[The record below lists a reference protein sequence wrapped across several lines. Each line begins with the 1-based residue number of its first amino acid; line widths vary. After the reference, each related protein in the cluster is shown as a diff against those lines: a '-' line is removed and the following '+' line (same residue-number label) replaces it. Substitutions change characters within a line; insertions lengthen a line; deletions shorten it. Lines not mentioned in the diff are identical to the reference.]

1 MTSIVCV
8 GEAMVELSLSDLAP
22 DTADVGIA
30 GDTFN
35 TAVYLKRAASDLRV
49 AYATKLGQ
57 DKLSDRILA
66 AMSAE
71 GLDTDLI
78 QRDAERRPGLYAITT
93 DDKGERSFTYWR
105 ETSAARH
112 MFAPPGLKRPD
123 LGAFDMLYL
132 SAITLAILPD
142 GDRRTLLNWLAEYRR
157 GGGRVA
163 FDSNY
168 RPALWDNLLTARSA
182 VEAAWRQT
190 DIALPSV
197 DDEMMLFADPGE
209 DAVVAR
215 LQSWGVRSGALKRG
229 SLGPRALDGTEA
241 TGFASAPQVV
251 DSTAAGDS
259 FNGGYLAGRLAGAPE
274 VDCLHAGHALAS
286 RVIGHR
292 GAILPR
298 PAA

>member
-1 MTSIVCV
+1 MTSVVCL
-8 GEAMVELSLSDLAP
+8 GEAMVELTLSDVTP
-22 DTADVGIA
+22 DTAGIGIA

-35 TAVYLKRAASDLRV
+35 TAVYLKRAAPEMSV
-49 AYATKLGQ
+49 AYATKVGT
-57 DKLSDRILA
+57 DKLSDRII
-66 AMSAE
+66 SALE
-71 GLDTDLI
+71 AERIDTRLI
-78 QRDAERRPGLYAITT
+78 PRDPDRRPGLYAITT
-93 DDKGERSFTYWR
+93 DARGERSFTYWR
-105 ETSAARH
+105 ETAAARQ

-123 LGAFDMLYL
+123 LATFDVLYL

-157 GGGRVA
+157 GGGKVA

-168 RPALWDNLLTARSA
+168 RPALWGNLLTARAA

-197 DDEMMLFADPGE
+197 DDEMMLFGDAGE
-209 DAVVAR
+209 DAVVNR

-229 SLGPRALDGTEA
+229 SLGPRALDNSEG
-241 TGFASAPQVV
+241 TGFAPVSQVV

-259 FNGGYLAGRLAGAPE
+259 FNAGYLGARLVGAPE

-298 PAA
+298 GS